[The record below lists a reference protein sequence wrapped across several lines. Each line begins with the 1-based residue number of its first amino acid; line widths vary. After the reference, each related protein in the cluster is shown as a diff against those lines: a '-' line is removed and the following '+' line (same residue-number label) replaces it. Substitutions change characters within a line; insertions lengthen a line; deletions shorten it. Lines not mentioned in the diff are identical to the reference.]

1 MKPLYKLTSLAALT
15 LAFAQPVLAETTL
28 RFSHSYTDGDTRDVW
43 ADQIAEQMFE
53 KTDGRVVIEVFPNQ
67 QLFKAKAQA
76 DAVARN
82 RLDLAIYPLP
92 WLSGR
97 APIAEIG
104 ALPGLVTS
112 PLDGV
117 EWRQRAIWPM
127 LQDAVADTG
136 VKLVGS
142 GWAMATIGTVGEAVV
157 MPTDLAGHKVRGLG
171 VATEYMMGE
180 LGATVTSV
188 PASEIYQSLQTGV
201 LSGVLTIYSSFEG
214 YSLKEVTDHL
224 LVGPGFVGAMHAVL
238 ASPGLEKKIGS
249 EDYATLLDVI
259 EASEARF
266 AEQSE
271 QDNARIVQA
280 FSDAGVEV
288 HTLTEEQ
295 VAAWHQASRDY
306 AWKYFKEKVEGG
318 EAALEAVEQPL

>member
-1 MKPLYKLTSLAALT
+1 MKSLSKITSCAVLA
-15 LAFAQPVLAETTL
+15 LACAHPVWAETTL

-43 ADQIAEQMFE
+43 ADQIAEQMLE
-53 KTDGRVVIEVFPNQ
+53 ETDGRVVIEVFPNQ

-117 EWRQRAIWPM
+117 KWRKHAIWPM

-136 VKLVGS
+136 VRLVGS
-142 GWAMATIGTVGEAVV
+142 GWAMATIGSVGEAVV
-157 MPTDLAGHKVRGLG
+157 MPEDLAGHKVRGLG

-188 PASEIYQSLQTGV
+188 PGSEIYQSLQTGV

-214 YSLKEVTDHL
+214 YSLNEVTDHL
-224 LVGPGFVGAMHAVL
+224 MVGPGFVGAMHAVI
-238 ASPGLEKKIGS
+238 AAPGLEEKLGHA
-249 EDYATLLDVI
+249 DYATLLNVI
-259 EASEARF
+259 EESEVRF
-266 AEQSE
+266 AEQSAE
-271 QDNARIVQA
+271 DNARIVQA
-280 FSDAGVEV
+280 FVDAGVDV
-288 HTLTEEQ
+288 HTLTQEQ
-295 VAAWHQASRDY
+295 VAAWHQAARDY
-306 AWKYFKEKVEGG
+306 AWKYFKEQVEGG
-318 EAALEAVEQPL
+318 AAALEAVEQPL